1 MLSYSVYKNDNTSKW
16 VTFIHGAGG
25 SSSIW
30 FRQIRS
36 FKEKFNILLIDLS
49 GHGKSKSRFSEN
61 SKEAYTFELITGDIV
76 KVLNNLSIEKSHF
89 VGVSLGTII
98 VRDIAD
104 RFPNLVESLVLA
116 GAILKFNIRSNMLMI
131 FGNFLR
137 SVVPYILLYK
147 LEAFIIMPKKNH
159 RESRLLLIKEC
170 RKLNQKEF
178 IRWCKLTRG
187 IKKVLKSQRL
197 IDIKI
202 PSLYIMGAEDSIFL
216 PSVKKAVLSFTKA
229 QLSVIESSGHVV
241 NVDQPVKFNDRV
253 IKFLKSLELES
264 SN

>member
-1 MLSYSVYKNDNTSKW
+1 MLNFSVHNNENTSKW

-30 FRQIRS
+30 FQQFRA
-36 FKEKFNILLIDLS
+36 FKNEFNILLIDLS
-49 GHGKSKSRFSEN
+49 GHGKSESRFDEN
-61 SKEAYTFELITGDIV
+61 SKEGYTFEMITGDIV
-76 KVLNNLSIEKSHF
+76 EVLNSLSIKKSHF
-89 VGVSLGTII
+89 IGVSLGTII

-116 GAILKFNIRSNMLMI
+116 GAILKFNIQSNMLMI

-137 SVVPYILLYK
+137 SIVPFLLLYK

-159 RESRLLLIKEC
+159 RESRLLLVKEC
-170 RKLNQKEF
+170 KKLNQKEF

-187 IKKVLKSQRL
+187 IKKILKSQRQ
-197 IDIKI
+197 IDIEI

-216 PSVKKAVLSFTKA
+216 PSVRKSVSSFLNA
-229 QLSVIESSGHVV
+229 QLSIIENSGHVV
-241 NVDQPVKFNDRV
+241 NIDQPNKFNERV
-253 IKFLKSLELES
+253 IKFLKSL
-264 SN
+264 

>member
-1 MLSYSVYKNDNTSKW
+1 MLSYTVYNNENTSKW

-30 FRQIRS
+30 FQQFRA
-36 FKEKFNILLIDLS
+36 FKNEFNILLIDLS

-61 SKEAYTFELITGDIV
+61 SKEGYTFELITGDIV
-76 KVLNNLSIEKSHF
+76 KVLNNLSIKKSHF
-89 VGVSLGTII
+89 IGVSLGTII

-104 RFPNLVESLVLA
+104 RFPTLVESLVLA

-137 SVVPYILLYK
+137 SIVPYILLYK

-159 RESRLLLIKEC
+159 RESRLLLVKEC
-170 RKLNQKEF
+170 KKLNQKEF

-187 IKKVLKSQRL
+187 IKKVLKSQRQ
-197 IDIKI
+197 IKI
-202 PSLYIMGAEDSIFL
+202 NGPPSLYVMGAEDHLFL
-216 PSVKKAVLSFTKA
+216 PSVRKAVSSFTNA
-229 QLSVIESSGHVV
+229 QLSVIENSGHVV
-241 NVDQPVKFNDRV
+241 NVDQPNKFNDRV
-253 IKFLKSLELES
+253 IRFLKTLD
-264 SN
+264 

>member
-61 SKEAYTFELITGDIV
+61 SKEAYTFELITGDIIE
-76 KVLNNLSIEKSHF
+76 VLNNLSIKKSHF

-159 RESRLLLIKEC
+159 RESRLLLVKEC

-187 IKKVLKSQRL
+187 IKKVLKSQRQT
-197 IDIKI
+197 DIKI
-202 PSLYIMGAEDSIFL
+202 PSLYVMGAEDHIFL
-216 PSVKKAVLSFTKA
+216 PSVRKSVSSFNKA
-229 QLSVIESSGHVV
+229 QLSVIENSGHVV
-241 NVDQPVKFNDRV
+241 NIDQPKKFNERV
-253 IKFLKSLELES
+253 VKFLKSLV
-264 SN
+264 

>member
-1 MLSYSVYKNDNTSKW
+1 MLSYTVYNNQNTSKW

-25 SSSIW
+25 SISIW
-30 FRQIRS
+30 FQQFRA
-36 FKEKFNILLIDLS
+36 FKNEFNILLIDLS

-61 SKEAYTFELITGDIV
+61 SKEGYTFELITGDIV
-76 KVLNNLSIEKSHF
+76 DVLNNLSIKKSHF
-89 VGVSLGTII
+89 IGVSLGTII

-104 RFPNLVESLVLA
+104 RFPTLVESLVLA

-137 SVVPYILLYK
+137 SIVPYILLYK

-170 RKLNQKEF
+170 KKLNQKEF

-187 IKKVLKSQRL
+187 IKKVLKSQRQ
-197 IDIKI
+197 IDIKT
-202 PSLYIMGAEDSIFL
+202 PSLYVMGAEDHLFL
-216 PSVKKAVLSFTKA
+216 PSVRKAVSSFTNA
-229 QLSVIESSGHVV
+229 QLSVLENSGHVV
-241 NVDQPVKFNDRV
+241 NVDQPNKFNDRV
-253 IKFLKSLELES
+253 IRFLKSLD
-264 SN
+264 

>member
-1 MLSYSVYKNDNTSKW
+1 MLNFSVHNNENTSKW

-30 FRQIRS
+30 FQQFRA
-36 FKEKFNILLIDLS
+36 FKNEFNILLIDLS
-49 GHGKSKSRFSEN
+49 GHGKSESRFDEN
-61 SKEAYTFELITGDIV
+61 SKEGYTFEMITGDIV
-76 KVLNNLSIEKSHF
+76 EVLNLLSIKKSHF
-89 VGVSLGTII
+89 IGVSLGTII

-137 SVVPYILLYK
+137 SIVPYILLYK

-159 RESRLLLIKEC
+159 RESRLLLVKESK
-170 RKLNQKEF
+170 KLNQKEF

-187 IKKVLKSQRL
+187 IKKVLKSQRQN
-197 IDIKI
+197 DIKT
-202 PSLYIMGAEDSIFL
+202 PSLYVMGAEDHLFL
-216 PSVKKAVLSFTKA
+216 PSVRKAVLSFTNA
-229 QLSVIESSGHVV
+229 QLCVLENSGHVV
-241 NVDQPVKFNDRV
+241 NIDQPKPFNDMV
-253 IKFLKSLELES
+253 IKFLKSLD
-264 SN
+264 